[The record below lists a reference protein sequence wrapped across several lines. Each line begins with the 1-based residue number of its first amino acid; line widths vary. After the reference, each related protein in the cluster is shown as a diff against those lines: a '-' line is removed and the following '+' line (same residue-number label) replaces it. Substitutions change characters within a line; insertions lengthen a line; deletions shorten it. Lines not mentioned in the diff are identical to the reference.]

1 MAKKRVVLGPYFR
14 KEVAGVM
21 AAAESFR
28 PGEERAAQMFA
39 VQWLSGPMGSLMVG
53 NPDRWAAFLKALGP
67 AAVIFDWTK
76 EGVVPEAYKLGK
88 ILREILDSGEDLESA
103 RVAFAKR
110 WAVTQARYFLVY
122 EGSEGVFLAAL
133 GEFGCYFE
141 VALKEVREGRK

>member
-67 AAVIFDWTK
+67 AAVIFDWMRFR
-76 EGVVPEAYKLGK
+76 PPLYP
-88 ILREILDSGEDLESA
+88 SN
-103 RVAFAKR
+103 
-110 WAVTQARYFLVY
+110 
-122 EGSEGVFLAAL
+122 
-133 GEFGCYFE
+133 
-141 VALKEVREGRK
+141 